1 MCKSRHTAAIALVFT
16 GLVAT
21 NGSHVSVGPLV
32 ERRHAPETRRR
43 DMPGRVR
50 VGSVADFADGKLH
63 AVDAAGT
70 SVVVGLAG
78 GSLCAARNRCPHLGF
93 SLTKGPGGL
102 KYADGQVVCPWHN
115 SRFDLASGENLDWAP
130 GFAGRDMPRWSRK
143 MIALGR
149 KPSPLTT
156 YEVTVEGDDVYVEL

>member
-1 MCKSRHTAAIALVFT
+1 
-16 GLVAT
+16 
-21 NGSHVSVGPLV
+21 
-32 ERRHAPETRRR
+32 
-43 DMPGRVR
+43 MPGRVR

-70 SVVVGLAG
+70 SVVVGFAG
-78 GSLCAARNRCPHLGF
+78 DSLCAARNRCPHLGL

-102 KYADGQVVCPWHN
+102 RYADGQVVCPWHN
-115 SRFDLASGENLDWAP
+115 SRFDLASGDNLDWAP
-130 GFAGRDMPRWSRK
+130 GFAGIDMPRWSRK

-156 YEVTVEGDDVYVEL
+156 YDVIVEGDDVYVEL